1 MVYLHIGAMK
11 TGTTFVQSLL
21 MQNREQ
27 LAAAGLLIPGKR
39 WAEQVHA
46 VRDVLGGGLGYPN
59 LGPKSRGA
67 WGDLRHEILAA
78 DSASIVSMEFLS
90 FADPRRARRI
100 VDSLAPADVHVVL
113 TVRDATPAIPA
124 LWQTNTR
131 TGSTDTWRSFMNDV
145 RRAAGWAN
153 RWGRFSPSTPLRTFL
168 RTQDVAYMVRTW
180 RRVLP
185 AGRIH
190 VVTVPGPG
198 APRTLLWERLA
209 AVVGVPPETCT
220 EPPAHANESIGY
232 PSTEL
237 LRRVNAQLGRVPAPD
252 YNQTV
257 LEFLALRILAAR
269 RDIETRA
276 LLDRRTAELGP
287 AWNDRSRQAI
297 GELGIEV
304 EGDLG
309 ELPTELGDQHEE
321 LIVEDQPPPSDAE
334 LLDAALPA
342 ERAMRRLIRRRARRL
357 TARGVEVDLPL
368 GLGGPHPPRTWRSGS
383 DPVEMAVRQVAGL
396 VRTAMDLQRRLR
408 G

>member
-1 MVYLHIGAMK
+1 MK

-21 MQNREQ
+21 MANRER
-27 LAAAGLLIPGKR
+27 LAAAGLQIPGAR
-39 WAEQVHA
+39 WVHQLHA
-46 VRDVLGGGLGYPN
+46 VRDVLGGGPGYPDV
-59 LGPKSRGA
+59 GPMSRGA
-67 WGDLRHEILAA
+67 WEKLRHEILADDA
-78 DSASIVSMEFLS
+78 RSIVAMEFLS

-100 VDSLAPADVHVVL
+100 VESLAPADVHVVL

-131 TGSTDTWRSFMNDV
+131 TGSTDDWPTFMRDV
-145 RRAAGWAN
+145 RRAAGWAG
-153 RWGRFSPSTPLRTFL
+153 RWGRWSPSTPLRTFL
-168 RTQDVAYMVRTW
+168 RTQDVAYMLRTW

-185 AGRIH
+185 ADRVH

-198 APRTLLWERLA
+198 SPRTLLWERLA
-209 AVVGVPPETCT
+209 GVLGVPPETCT
-220 EPPAHANESIGY
+220 EPPAQANESIGY

-237 LRRVNAQLGRVPAPD
+237 LRRVNEQLGRVPARD

-257 LEFLALRILAAR
+257 LDFLALRVLAR
-269 RDIETRA
+269 RRDVETRA
-276 LLDRRTAELGP
+276 LLDRPTAELGA
-287 AWNDRSRQAI
+287 AWNRRTLQAI
-297 GELGIEV
+297 GELGIGV

-309 ELPTELGDQHEE
+309 ELPTELGGQHDQ
-321 LIVEDQPPPSDAE
+321 LIGEGQPVPSEAE

-357 TARGVEVDLPL
+357 AARGVDVELPP
-368 GLGGPHPPRTWRSGS
+368 GLGGTHPPRTWRDGA
-383 DPVEMAVRQVAGL
+383 DPVDLAARQVAGL

>member
-1 MVYLHIGAMK
+1 MVHLHIGPMK
-11 TGTTFVQSLL
+11 TGTTFVQGLL
-21 MQNREQ
+21 MQNRER
-27 LAAAGLLIPGKR
+27 LAAEGLLIPGER
-39 WAEQVHA
+39 WVDQLHA
-46 VRDVLGGGLGYPN
+46 VRDVLGGGPGYPDV
-59 LGPKSRGA
+59 GPMSRGA
-67 WGDLRHEILAA
+67 WERLRREVLAA
-78 DSASIVSMEFLS
+78 DARSIVSMEFLS

-100 VDSLAPADVHVVL
+100 VESLAPADVHVVL
-113 TVRDATPAIPA
+113 TVRDAIPAIPA

-131 TGSTDTWRSFMNDV
+131 TGSTDAWPAFMHDV

-185 AGRIH
+185 DDRVH
-190 VVTVPGPG
+190 VVTVPRPG
-198 APRTLLWERLA
+198 SPRTLLWERLA

-220 EPPAHANESIGY
+220 ELPEQANESIGY

-237 LRRVNAQLGRVPAPD
+237 LRLVNVQLGRVPARD

-257 LEFLALRILAAR
+257 LDFLALRILAAR

-276 LLDRRTAELGP
+276 LLDRRTAELG
-287 AWNDRSRQAI
+287 AVWNERTRRAI
-297 GELGIEV
+297 GDLRIGV

-309 ELPTELGDQHEE
+309 ELPTEMREQHEQ
-321 LIVEDQPPPSDAE
+321 LIGEGQPAPSEAE
-334 LLDAALPA
+334 VLDAALPA

-357 TARGVEVDLPL
+357 AAKGVDVELPP
-368 GLGGPHPPRTWRSGS
+368 GLGGPHPPRTWRDGA
-383 DPVEMAVRQVAGL
+383 DPVDLAARQVAGL

-408 G
+408 D